1 MSVARNARKLL
12 TKWRRCISCR
22 VGLIQLGI
30 RNEEFEMSK
39 ENLDDDFLIEMTDE
53 DGNVFYYV
61 EEMIIPVG
69 EENFALLVEV
79 KDEHEHGAG
88 CDCGCEDDDVIIA
101 KIVVNADGEE
111 EYVEPSDEEF
121 EKVQAA
127 YEKLLDEE
135 E

>member
-1 MSVARNARKLL
+1 MGK
-12 TKWRRCISCR
+12 
-22 VGLIQLGI
+22 
-30 RNEEFEMSK
+30 EENF
-39 ENLDDDFLIEMTDE
+39 DDDFLIEMTDDE
-53 DGNVFYYV
+53 GNVFYYV

-69 EENFALLVEV
+69 EETFALLVEV

-88 CDCGCEDDDVIIA
+88 CDCGCENDDVIIA
-101 KIVVNADGEE
+101 KIVVNANGEE
-111 EYVEPSDEEF
+111 EYIEPTDEEF

>member
-1 MSVARNARKLL
+1 MGK
-12 TKWRRCISCR
+12 
-22 VGLIQLGI
+22 
-30 RNEEFEMSK
+30 EENF
-39 ENLDDDFLIEMTDE
+39 DDDFLIEMTDDE
-53 DGNVFYYV
+53 GNVFYYV
-61 EEMIIPVG
+61 EEMIIPVD

>member
-1 MSVARNARKLL
+1 MTDKH
-12 TKWRRCISCR
+12 K
-22 VGLIQLGI
+22 
-30 RNEEFEMSK
+30 EENF
-39 ENLDDDFLIEMTDE
+39 DDDFLIEMTDE

-79 KDEHEHGAG
+79 KDDEHEHGEG
-88 CDCGCEDDDVIIA
+88 CACGCEDDDVIIA
-101 KIVVNADGEE
+101 KIVLNEDGQE
-111 EYVEPSDEEF
+111 EYIEPTDEEF
-121 EKVQAA
+121 ERVQAA

>member
-1 MSVARNARKLL
+1 MGK
-12 TKWRRCISCR
+12 
-22 VGLIQLGI
+22 
-30 RNEEFEMSK
+30 EENF
-39 ENLDDDFLIEMTDE
+39 DDDFLIEMTDDE
-53 DGNVFYYV
+53 GNVFYYV

-69 EENFALLVEV
+69 EETFALLVEV

-111 EYVEPSDEEF
+111 EYVEPTDEEF

>member
-1 MSVARNARKLL
+1 MANKP
-12 TKWRRCISCR
+12 
-22 VGLIQLGI
+22 
-30 RNEEFEMSK
+30 E
-39 ENLDDDFLIEMTDE
+39 ENLDDDFLIEMTDDE
-53 DGNVFYYV
+53 GNVFYYV

-88 CDCGCEDDDVIIA
+88 CDCGCEDDDVVIA
-101 KIVVNADGEE
+101 KIVVNTDGEE
-111 EYVEPSDEEF
+111 EYIEPTDEEF

-127 YEKLLDEE
+127 YEKILDEE

>member
-1 MSVARNARKLL
+1 
-12 TKWRRCISCR
+12 
-22 VGLIQLGI
+22 
-30 RNEEFEMSK
+30 MSK
-39 ENLDDDFLIEMTDE
+39 EENFDDDFLIEMTDE
-53 DGNVFYYV
+53 DGNVYYYV

-79 KDEHEHGAG
+79 KDENEHGAG

-101 KIVVNADGEE
+101 KIVLNEAGEE
-111 EYVEPSDEEF
+111 EYVEPTDEEF

>member
-1 MSVARNARKLL
+1 MANKP
-12 TKWRRCISCR
+12 
-22 VGLIQLGI
+22 
-30 RNEEFEMSK
+30 E
-39 ENLDDDFLIEMTDE
+39 ENLNDDFLIEMTDDE
-53 DGNVFYYV
+53 GNVFYYV

-79 KDEHEHGAG
+79 KDEHEHGAA

>member
-1 MSVARNARKLL
+1 MANKP
-12 TKWRRCISCR
+12 
-22 VGLIQLGI
+22 
-30 RNEEFEMSK
+30 EENF
-39 ENLDDDFLIEMTDE
+39 DDDFLIEMTDDE
-53 DGNVFYYV
+53 GNVFYYV

-69 EENFALLVEV
+69 EETFALLVEV

-111 EYVEPSDEEF
+111 EYVEPTDEEF
-121 EKVQAA
+121 DKVQAA